1 MLVKLYLKNSPRTVV
16 VDDFVY
22 EFITKDPYLKELNFE
37 HNLREHSSGR
47 AVFQKSWKQS
57 DGTYKTTTIYLHK
70 IIAEQFVDKEESGEG
85 SLIMIKNGNPLDC
98 RVDNLCW
105 SNRATIQ
112 RNTKKT
118 HNKTGYIGVYKSHK
132 KFLSRIYVDRKPIDL
147 GRFETPEEAALAY
160 NKKSIELF
168 GKTRNLNKIT
178 EEEVQEAIKK
188 HQSSTIV

>member
-1 MLVKLYLKNSPRTVV
+1 MSVKLFLKNSPRIVM
-16 VDDFVY
+16 VDSKVY
-22 EFITKDPYLKELNFE
+22 DFITKDPYLKELNFE

-47 AVFQKSWKQS
+47 AVFQKSWKQK
-57 DGTYKTTTIYLHK
+57 DGSYKTTTIYLHK
-70 IIAEQFVDKEESGEG
+70 IIAEKFIPKEEPEER

-98 RVDNLCW
+98 TIENLCW

-118 HNKTGYIGVYKSHK
+118 HNKTGFIGVYKSHK

-147 GRFETPEEAALAY
+147 GRFETPEEAAFAY

-168 GKTRNLNKIT
+168 GQTRNLNKIT
-178 EEEVQEAIKK
+178 EQDVKNALQETKEL
-188 HQSSTIV
+188 V